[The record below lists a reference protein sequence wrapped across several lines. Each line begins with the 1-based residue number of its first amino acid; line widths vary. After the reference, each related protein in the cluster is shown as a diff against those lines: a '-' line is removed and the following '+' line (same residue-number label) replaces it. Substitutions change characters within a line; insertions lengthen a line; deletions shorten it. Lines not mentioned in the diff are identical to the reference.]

1 MDEVMKQNTAVQPV
15 DVPAEPETEAA
26 EEPKQLSL
34 KAARSALKRMKSD
47 LEKKTEQVTGLKKE
61 ISDLKPQIREMTQ
74 LVEQLEIAETLKKVS
89 DAISMKSKR
98 MTSAQVQA
106 ALNLVQQI
114 NGDLEH
120 MDVDEIAGIIHERVS
135 GKKVE
140 QETEE

>member
-1 MDEVMKQNTAVQPV
+1 MDEVMKQNTAAQPV
-15 DVPAEPETEAA
+15 DAPAEAETEAA
-26 EEPKQLSL
+26 AEPKQLSL